1 MALAIINDYV
11 VSRRM
16 KLFLDEDDFAILND
30 NWETENELLV
40 DLQHTQAFSG
50 KTRWCDLAPFHY
62 KFMIATNIAKAFQQI
77 KDDEVIEA
85 NAVVRSLNFLICGLI
100 RCIEE
105 RAECHIEMIRFARVG
120 SMDVAVEFEAA
131 LAMEESIKGG
141 PVEVE
146 KQPGLSVVVDN
157 SNCKD

>member
-11 VSRRM
+11 VNRRM
-16 KLFLDEDDFAILND
+16 KLYLDEDDFQFLED
-30 NWETENELLV
+30 NWNNQDELLLE
-40 DLQHTQAFSG
+40 LQHTQMFSG
-50 KTRWCDLAPFHY
+50 VTRWCDLSPHHY

-77 KDDEVIEA
+77 KDEEMTEA

-100 RCIEE
+100 RCIEA

-120 SMDVAVEFEAA
+120 SLDVAVEFEAA
-131 LAMEESIKGG
+131 LAMEEEIKSG
-141 PVEVE
+141 ELLD